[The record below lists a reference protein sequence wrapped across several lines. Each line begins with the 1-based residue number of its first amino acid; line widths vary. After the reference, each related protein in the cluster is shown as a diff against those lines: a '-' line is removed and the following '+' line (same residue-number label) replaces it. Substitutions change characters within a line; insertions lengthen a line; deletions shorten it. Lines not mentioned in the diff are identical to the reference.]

1 MLLRAVCLPSHKF
14 LLFRLSQFF
23 TVSLPLSL
31 ETTMVFTV
39 AQTTA
44 FFINEIGIPQESYIQ
59 LQAEGVTT
67 IDDLGMMNGKAIDAI
82 ADNFRK
88 PADRIPNPDPDAL
101 EGSTIPRPHTF
112 LVPFPG

>member
-1 MLLRAVCLPSHKF
+1 
-14 LLFRLSQFF
+14 
-23 TVSLPLSL
+23 
-31 ETTMVFTV
+31 MVFTV